1 MPDENNMIWHVA
13 QNILKIKEKRV
24 NPYELY
30 ACVVGPNCTRDAEEF
45 FTRQVWNK
53 LVADCPQIKPIAEY
67 KAGFRGRYLSVFVEK
82 SKAAKWSAK
91 MKKHTASML
100 EESIKV
106 LQNQD
111 ETRKYYLETYKS
123 MLEIWNDKAMDERFV
138 EFMGK
143 VPSEGGS

>member
-1 MPDENNMIWHVA
+1 
-13 QNILKIKEKRV
+13 
-24 NPYELY
+24 
-30 ACVVGPNCTRDAEEF
+30 
-45 FTRQVWNK
+45 
-53 LVADCPQIKPIAEY
+53 
-67 KAGFRGRYLSVFVEK
+67 
-82 SKAAKWSAK
+82 